1 MKLWLSFF
9 VLVAV
14 SSFSQAV
21 PLKDVAIDDNEV
33 NEEMMR
39 GMVKSFTDSDISFN
53 SYSRI
58 SIDGLFKQAQL
69 TGKLICV
76 RCACHC

>member
-14 SSFSQAV
+14 SSLSQAV

-39 GMVKSFTDSDISFN
+39 GMVKSITDSDISFN
-53 SYSRI
+53 SYLQI

-76 RCACHC
+76 RRACHC

>member
-53 SYSRI
+53 SYLRI
-58 SIDGLFKQAQL
+58 SIDGLFK
-69 TGKLICV
+69 
-76 RCACHC
+76 